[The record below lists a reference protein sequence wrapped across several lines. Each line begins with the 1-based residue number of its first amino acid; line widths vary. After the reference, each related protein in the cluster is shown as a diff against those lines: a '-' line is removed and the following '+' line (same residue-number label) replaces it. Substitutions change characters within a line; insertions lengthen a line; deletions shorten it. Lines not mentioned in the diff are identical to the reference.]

1 MRANA
6 TERVVVLMTPKQKA
20 DVTKRATDEQLSVGD
35 FMRRQALGDDELLT
49 ALLNEL
55 KGSAAYAKEALD
67 RTLARLADFEQRH
80 ADIEMKARQKAQ
92 AEFSD
97 IDPDAL
103 GRFFFSGDNAA
114 NDGAR

>member
-20 DVTKRATDEQLSVGD
+20 DVTKRATEEKLSVGD

-49 ALLNEL
+49 ALLDEL
-55 KGSAAYAKEALD
+55 KGSTAYAKEALD

-80 ADIEMKARQKAQ
+80 ADIEKKARQKAQ

-97 IDPDAL
+97 IDPEAL
-103 GRFFFSGDNAA
+103 GRLLFPGDSAA
-114 NDGAR
+114 NDGAH